1 MTQSPERDAAGLAP
15 DSGVA
20 RDAGPTRDAGL
31 TEAELLG
38 YFGRLSNWGRWGADD
53 SKGTVNHITEAGR
66 VRAAALIRSGVTV
79 SCAWPI
85 DPGPSAADEPGSI
98 PPQRFM
104 LRTGQGLAD
113 AGRVPRDGIAL
124 DDRQNG
130 AAEYLGYAP
139 HGYRI
144 THLDGL
150 SHIFWDR
157 MMYNGLPAERV
168 SAHKGAVAHD
178 IGTVRDGI
186 VTRGVLVDAARH
198 RGVPWLMPGDGVT
211 GTELRAILSS
221 AGITVRPGDALL
233 LRTGY
238 GRKKRE
244 QGDDAPG
251 RGHAG
256 WHASC
261 LPSLHEWGVSML
273 GADTAQDV
281 VPSGYPAVRV
291 PVHAVGITAMGMP
304 LLDNADLE
312 ELARQ
317 CEQHQRWEFFFT
329 LAPLAFTGS
338 TGSAVNPLAIF

>member
-1 MTQSPERDAAGLAP
+1 MIAD
-15 DSGVA
+15 
-20 RDAGPTRDAGL
+20 PT
-31 TEAELLG
+31 EQELLG
-38 YFGRLSNWGRWGADD
+38 YFSRLCNWGRWGADD
-53 SKGTVNHITEAGR
+53 SKGTLNHITDAAR
-66 VRAAALIRSGVTV
+66 ARAAALIRTGAVV

-85 DPGPSAADEPGSI
+85 DPGPSVADEPGAI

-113 AGRVPRDGIAL
+113 AERVPRDGIAP

-157 MMYNGLPAERV
+157 LMYNGRPAERV
-168 SAHKGAVAHD
+168 SAHRGATEHD
-178 IGTVRDGI
+178 ITAQRGGI
-186 VTRGVLVDAARH
+186 VTRGILVDAARY
-198 RGVPWLMPGDGVT
+198 RGVSWLDAGDGVT
-211 GTELRAILSS
+211 GAELSAILDA
-221 AGITVRPGDALL
+221 AGLTVRPGDALL

-244 QGDDAPG
+244 QGDDTPG
-251 RGHAG
+251 KGHPG
-256 WHASC
+256 WRASC
-261 LPSLHEWGVSML
+261 LPRLHEWGVSML

-281 VPSGYPAVRV
+281 VPSGYGSVRV

-312 ELARQ
+312 EVADQ
-317 CEQHQRWEFFFT
+317 CERHNRWEFFFT
-329 LAPLAFTGS
+329 VAPLPFTGA

>member
-1 MTQSPERDAAGLAP
+1 MSASGPGQHQAP
-15 DSGVA
+15 S
-20 RDAGPTRDAGL
+20 
-31 TEAELLG
+31 EQELLG
-38 YFGRLSNWGRWGADD
+38 YFSALSNWGRWGPDD
-53 SKGTVNHITEAGR
+53 RLGTVNHITDHCRAEAAR
-66 VRAAALIRSGVTV
+66 LIRAGVVV

-85 DPGPSAADEPGSI
+85 EPGSSAGDEPGVA

-113 AGRVPRDGIAL
+113 PDRVPRDGIAL
-124 DDRQNG
+124 TDRMGG

-144 THLDGL
+144 THLDWL

-157 MMYNGLPAERV
+157 QMYNGRPAEHV
-168 SAHKGAVAHD
+168 SAHSGAVEHD
-178 IGTVRDGI
+178 IAAVAAGI
-186 VTRGVLVDAARH
+186 VTRGILIDAARH
-198 RGVPWLMPGDGVT
+198 RGVPWLEPGQGVT
-211 GTELRAILSS
+211 DAELRAILAA
-221 AGITVRPGDALL
+221 AGLTVRPGDALL

-244 QGDDAPG
+244 RGADTPG
-251 RGHAG
+251 GGHPG

-261 LPSLHEWGVSML
+261 LPSLHEWGAAML

-281 VPSGYPAVRV
+281 MPSGYAAVRV
-291 PVHAVGITAMGMP
+291 PVHAVGLVAMGMP

-317 CEQHQRWEFFFT
+317 CELHQRSEFFLT
-329 LAPLAFTGS
+329 IAPLAFAGA
-338 TGSAVNPLAIF
+338 TGSAVNPLAVF

>member
-1 MTQSPERDAAGLAP
+1 MST
-15 DSGVA
+15 
-20 RDAGPTRDAGL
+20 GPT
-31 TEAELLG
+31 EEELLG
-38 YFGRLSNWGRWGADD
+38 YFGRLRNWGRWGAGD
-53 SKGTVNHITEAGR
+53 SKGTVNYITDAGR
-66 VRAAALIRSGVTV
+66 AEAAALIRTGAVV

-85 DPGPSAADEPGSI
+85 DPGPSVADEPGAT

-124 DDRQNG
+124 DDRMNG

-157 MMYNGLPAERV
+157 MMYNGRPAERV
-168 SAHKGAVAHD
+168 TAHKGAVEHD
-178 IGTVRDGI
+178 ITALRGGI
-186 VTRGVLVDAARH
+186 ITRGILVDAARH
-198 RGVPWLMPGDGVT
+198 RGVPWLAAGDGVT
-211 GTELRAILSS
+211 GDELCAILDA
-221 AGITVRPGDALL
+221 AGITVCPGDALL

-238 GRKKRE
+238 GRKRRE

-251 RGHAG
+251 GGHAG

-261 LPSLHEWGVSML
+261 LPSLHEWQVSMV

-281 VPSGYPAVRV
+281 VPSGYATVRV
-291 PVHAVGITAMGMP
+291 PVHAVAITAMGMP

-312 ELARQ
+312 EVARQ
-317 CEQHQRWEFFFT
+317 CEQQNRWEFFFT
-329 LAPLAFTGS
+329 LAPLAFTGA

>member
-1 MTQSPERDAAGLAP
+1 MTAAQQQT
-15 DSGVA
+15 
-20 RDAGPTRDAGL
+20 GPT
-31 TEAELLG
+31 EEELLG
-38 YFGRLSNWGRWGADD
+38 YFSSLSNWGRWGPDD
-53 SKGTVNHITEAGR
+53 SKGTVNHITDAGR
-66 VRAAALIRSGVTV
+66 ARAAGLVRSGVTV

-85 DPGPSAADEPGSI
+85 DPGPGAADEPGAI

-113 AGRVPRDGIAL
+113 AARVPRDGIAAG
-124 DDRQNG
+124 DRQNG

-157 MMYNGLPAERV
+157 MMYNGRL
-168 SAHKGAVAHD
+168 
-178 IGTVRDGI
+178 
-186 VTRGVLVDAARH
+186 
-198 RGVPWLMPGDGVT
+198 
-211 GTELRAILSS
+211 
-221 AGITVRPGDALL
+221 TVRPGDALL

-244 QGDDAPG
+244 RGDDVPG
-251 RGHAG
+251 HGHAG

-261 LPSLHEWGVSML
+261 LPSVHEWGASLL

-281 VPSGYPAVRV
+281 VPSGYDAVRV
-291 PVHAVGITAMGMP
+291 PVHAVGITAMGLP

-317 CEQHQRWEFFFT
+317 CEHHQRWEFFFT
-329 LAPLAFTGS
+329 LAPLAFTGA
-338 TGSAVNPLAIF
+338 TGSAVNPLAVF